1 MHFLRRGVATTHRG
15 NILKNDEAEDFYE
28 PQALSGI
35 RGLLA
40 VMPDRGYEDGS
51 TSPDGNAGGG
61 DDDDDDDDDTGWR
74 CYPGVEVGSEMC
86 LSTFRCLS
94 HQNPQPANG
103 V

>member
-51 TSPDGNAGGG
+51 TSPDGNAGG
-61 DDDDDDDDDTGWR
+61 DDDDDDDTGWR